1 MPFTGINAILRRF
14 FALNCLTLGASLACL
29 AGEPA
34 TADERFDGLPLDLPV
49 VDFLPDSLL
58 KGDGYSLAER
68 VSNDG
73 FQNTYTVHSD
83 YGVFTV
89 TGTEELRVRLQ
100 EIKATEALQALEES
114 DEFKQ
119 AAKSAATGLV
129 EAGKAL
135 VETPAETTKAA
146 ARGVGQWMRNVGSSF
161 TSEDPHQD
169 NALETAIGYDMV
181 KRRYALEMGVDPYT
195 SFEPFQES
203 LSRVAKAATAGS
215 MVTSFAI
222 DIGTSGSLL
231 GTVVD
236 ATNLAKMKGLLMDN
250 PPASLARINRQKLID
265 IGIAGYQADALLKNY
280 NYTPTEITLLCEAL
294 SQMGDIQGREIFV
307 AFATSAP
314 DPEVANFM
322 RHYAVTLALYMN
334 RVETGDIVD
343 ISGAAWMLSDSK
355 TLVGAFP
362 MDYVAWTPGLSKSLA
377 RASDR
382 MDTLGASDKK
392 LFLTGKF
399 SSLAREALEK
409 EGWKVTEYAKFTGGE
424 PRM

>member
-1 MPFTGINAILRRF
+1 MSFKRIALVMRCF
-14 FALNCLTLGASLACL
+14 FAVTGMALGASLACF
-29 AGEPA
+29 AAEPISSS
-34 TADERFDGLPLDLPV
+34 ERFDALPLDLPA
-49 VDFLPDSLL
+49 VDFLPKSLL
-58 KGDGYSLAER
+58 TGDGYRLDER

-73 FQNTYTVHSD
+73 FQNAYTVHSD
-83 YGVFTV
+83 FGVFTV

-100 EIKATEALQALEES
+100 EIKATGALQTLEES
-114 DEFKQ
+114 DEFKE
-119 AAKSAATGLV
+119 AAKNAATGLV

-161 TSEDPHQD
+161 NSEDPHQD
-169 NALETAIGYDMV
+169 NALETAIGYDTV
-181 KRRYALEMGVDPYT
+181 KRRYALDMGVDPYT
-195 SFEPFQES
+195 SFEPFQDS
-203 LSRVAKAATAGS
+203 LGRVAKAATAGS

-231 GTVVD
+231 GTVVN
-236 ATNLAKMKGLLMDN
+236 ASNLAKMKGLLMDN
-250 PPASLARINRQKLID
+250 PPVSLAGINRQKLID

-294 SQMGDIQGREIFV
+294 LQMGDIEGREIFV
-307 AFATSAP
+307 AYATSAP

-334 RVETGDIVD
+334 RVETGDIVE

-355 TLVGAFP
+355 SLVGAFP
-362 MDYVAWTPGLSKSLA
+362 LDYIAWTPGLEQSLT
-377 RASDR
+377 RASGR
-382 MDTLGASDKK
+382 MAGLGARDKK

-399 SSLAREALEK
+399 SPLAHEALQK
-409 EGWKVTEYAKFTGGE
+409 DGWKLTEHANFTGG
-424 PRM
+424 